1 MTVKSETVFRTP
13 WFEIKVVDPGE
24 ETSGTTDP
32 YYCLV
37 RPDGV
42 MAFVIDREGAVVLVE
57 QYRPPLGRVTLEMP
71 AGSVEAGE
79 SLDAAVIREVLE
91 ETGLVC
97 EDWYRIG
104 PCRMA
109 LQREDTIDHF
119 YVGLGAHKAEDYQRI
134 ERGNVRFLPRSEF
147 LDLVKSN
154 RFDQTAA
161 LGGLY
166 VAEKIFGIELLTADL
181 ASIRSIFATWLARD
195 VETDNGSDR
204 TRPDQQ

>member
-24 ETSGTTDP
+24 ETSGTTEP

-42 MAFVIDREGAVVLVE
+42 VAFVLDRAGAVVLVE
-57 QYRPPLGRVTLEMP
+57 QYRPPLGRATLEMP
-71 AGSVEAGE
+71 AGSVEEGE
-79 SLDAAVIREVLE
+79 SLEAAVIREVLE

-97 EDWYRIG
+97 EDWYQIG
-104 PCRMA
+104 PCRLS

-119 YVGLGAHKAEDYQRI
+119 YVGLGAHEAENYKRM
-134 ERGNVRFLPRSEF
+134 ERGEVRFLPRSEF

-166 VAEKIFGIELLTADL
+166 IAEKILGIELLTADL
-181 ASIRSIFATWLARD
+181 ASIRSVFATSLAQD
-195 VETDNGSDR
+195 VETDHGSDR
-204 TRPDQQ
+204 TRPNQQ